1 MPFGIPNPVAGSLG
15 GAASALP
22 GVAGDVSKEAL
33 GGVAGWLES
42 GIASAAGSAFS
53 ELEKLVNN
61 SAGSLSFYGS
71 SWWAAKVAGPG
82 GLWATMVVIA
92 ATVMLGGVV
101 LAVIGGA
108 VSGDPM
114 AALRAVMF
122 EVPRSVFGIA
132 TVVALTSALA
142 GVVDWASAAVL
153 PSVAPNFGRW
163 FAASTPLGFFSSF
176 IELLALAGA
185 VLTWV
190 ELVIR
195 DGLVFFL
202 VALSPVVLAVRV
214 WPPAAGA
221 WRRFVELVVALIAA
235 KFVIAL
241 ALALGAAALSASSP
255 SGKWSAAGQGS
266 GAALLL
272 LAAFSPFVLLR
283 MIPHVEAAA
292 AAHGI
297 SRAPLRAAQA
307 GMGTAATALV
317 GAAALSRLAQ
327 PSAASMGSP
336 GEAGSGRRRAVR
348 GWRRLRRSG
357 RRSGSGPDRCCRWWR
372 PPRTTRPKVCRPGPK
387 PDAPGDGPGPGGEGA
402 G

>member
-1 MPFGIPNPVAGSLG
+1 
-15 GAASALP
+15 
-22 GVAGDVSKEAL
+22 
-33 GGVAGWLES
+33 
-42 GIASAAGSAFS
+42 
-53 ELEKLVNN
+53 LVNN
-61 SAGSLSFYGS
+61 SAGSLSFYGR
-71 SWWAAKVAGPG
+71 SWWASKVAGPG

-92 ATVMLGGVV
+92 ASVMLGSVV

-114 AALRAVMF
+114 AALRAVML

-153 PSVAPNFGRW
+153 PSVAPNFGKW

-241 ALALGAAALSASSP
+241 AMALGAAALSASSP

-297 SRAPLRAAQA
+297 SRAPLRAAQS
-307 GMGTAATALV
+307 GVSTAATALV

-327 PSAASMGSP
+327 HGAPSIGSP
-336 GEAGSGRRRAVR
+336 GDDGGGQGGAGAGVTPAPWLGPQVGIRPGSLLSLVEATSHD
-348 GWRRLRRSG
+348 S
-357 RRSGSGPDRCCRWWR
+357 
-372 PPRTTRPKVCRPGPK
+372 PKGLPPGPK
-387 PDAPGDGPGPGGEGA
+387 PGGAPGSGGEGA